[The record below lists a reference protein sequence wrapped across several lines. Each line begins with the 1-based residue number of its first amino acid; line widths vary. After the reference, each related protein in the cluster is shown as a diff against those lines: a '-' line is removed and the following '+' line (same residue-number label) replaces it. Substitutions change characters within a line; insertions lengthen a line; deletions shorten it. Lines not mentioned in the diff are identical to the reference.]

1 MMTVESRLMK
11 LSSRILFISL
21 MIALESCIAFAQGCK
36 TKVEIKTFP
45 DSLNIFLNSNFIGRG
60 TVEIKLTKGKYVISA
75 KESPIIWDAK
85 TISDTLTITGC
96 SHSDQFSGKDT
107 SINFDFSKQVY
118 LNTEPQDAYVYKSD
132 SVIGFTPLIIPLSD
146 DSLTLTKPGFL
157 SKSFL
162 VTSKYNDDIIKLNAI
177 SQPEH
182 TNFFAGQ
189 VFKILVG
196 SIVVLGAATAYFKL
210 KADDRFSQYKNTGD
224 QTFLNETRTNDLISG
239 ITLGALE
246 INFGILMY
254 YFLSD

>member
-1 MMTVESRLMK
+1 
-11 LSSRILFISL
+11 
-21 MIALESCIAFAQGCK
+21 MIALESCNAFAQGCK

-45 DSLNIFLNSNFIGRG
+45 DSLNTFLNNNFFGRSS
-60 TVEIKLTKGKYVISA
+60 VDIKLTKGKYVISA

-85 TISDTLTITGC
+85 TISDTLTIAGC
-96 SHSDQFSGKDT
+96 EKDT
-107 SINFDFSKQVY
+107 SINFNYSKQVY
-118 LNTEPQDAYVYKSD
+118 LNTDPQDAYVYKSD
-132 SVIGFTPLIIPLSD
+132 SLIGFTPLFIPLSS
-146 DSLTLTKPGFL
+146 DSLTLKKPGFL

-177 SQPEH
+177 FQPEH

-189 VFKILVG
+189 AFKILVG

-210 KADDRFSQYKNTGD
+210 RADDRFSQYENTGD
-224 QTFLNETRTNDLISG
+224 QSLLDQTRTNDLISG